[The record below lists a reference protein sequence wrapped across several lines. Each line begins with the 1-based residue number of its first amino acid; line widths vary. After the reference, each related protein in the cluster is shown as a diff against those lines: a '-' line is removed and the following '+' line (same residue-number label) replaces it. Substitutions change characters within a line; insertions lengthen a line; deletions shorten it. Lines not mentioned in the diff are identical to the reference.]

1 MEGVEEA
8 VVVVER
14 GAAAEESAAIAVVVL
29 EMENAVVDWAEGGVT
44 EVGLAT
50 VR

>member
-29 EMENAVVDWAEGGVT
+29 EMEKAVVDWADWGVT